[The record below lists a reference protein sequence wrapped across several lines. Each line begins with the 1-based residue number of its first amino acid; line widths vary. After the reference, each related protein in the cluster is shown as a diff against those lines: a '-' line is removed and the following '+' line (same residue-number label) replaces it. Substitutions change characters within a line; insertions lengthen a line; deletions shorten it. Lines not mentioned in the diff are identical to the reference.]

1 MKRLLPLLFL
11 FGGPIYA
18 VPVVPNFSAGSV
30 TSRTESSQSTRE
42 IIKSYSYS
50 TGYQYSAGGTNI
62 TADGNLSPTNTT
74 VGTQTVNGTTSS
86 WTGIGAVPVYT
97 QTTPGAS
104 TNFTQSYSGPGL
116 QNYTLIDRTIE
127 LESVTESTSTFTQ

>member
-1 MKRLLPLLFL
+1 M
-11 FGGPIYA
+11 
-18 VPVVPNFSAGSV
+18 
-30 TSRTESSQSTRE
+30 
-42 IIKSYSYS
+42 
-50 TGYQYSAGGTNI
+50 
-62 TADGNLSPTNTT
+62 
-74 VGTQTVNGTTSS
+74 NGTTSS
-86 WTGIGAVPVYT
+86 WTGIGAVPTYT